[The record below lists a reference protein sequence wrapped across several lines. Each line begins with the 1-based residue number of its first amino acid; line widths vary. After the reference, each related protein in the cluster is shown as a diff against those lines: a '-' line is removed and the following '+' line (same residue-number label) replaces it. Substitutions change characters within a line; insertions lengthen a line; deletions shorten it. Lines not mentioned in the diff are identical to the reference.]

1 MKSFESFFRDAY
13 TAVRQRRPAGEA
25 DSAFRDLSLVFTDA
39 PQPVFLDWVHIGEAG
54 NETIARIMAT
64 DVVGLMKARPAAPK
78 PGPAQR
84 VAPGR

>member
-1 MKSFESFFRDAY
+1 
-13 TAVRQRRPAGEA
+13 
-25 DSAFRDLSLVFTDA
+25 VFTDA